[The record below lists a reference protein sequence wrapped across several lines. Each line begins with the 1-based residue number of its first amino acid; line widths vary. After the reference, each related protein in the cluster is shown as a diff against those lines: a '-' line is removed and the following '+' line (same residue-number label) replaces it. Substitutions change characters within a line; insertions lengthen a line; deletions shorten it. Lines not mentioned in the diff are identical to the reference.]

1 MRKMTGHFKKKK
13 ADSDTRTIE
22 EIMTALDLS
31 TACSMLI
38 NQVAH
43 CPDSSGRPMDSLTRK
58 YLQNALRDEIP
69 LSQRGEAKGSMSG
82 IPISPLN
89 LSGPDGH
96 GTSNR
101 TLTRRQ
107 SRSSQIMSSVSQRS
121 GCTTL
126 TLIVVTCSGEPEA
139 SFEASYGASS
149 GAAQKPVSA
158 AF

>member
-69 LSQRGEAKGSMSG
+69 LPQRGEAKGSMFRHTH
-82 IPISPLN
+82 IPPEPQWTGWSRN
-89 LSGPDGH
+89 LK
-96 GTSNR
+96 SN
-101 TLTRRQ
+101 
-107 SRSSQIMSSVSQRS
+107 INKAAVE
-121 GCTTL
+121 
-126 TLIVVTCSGEPEA
+126 VVADHVFGEPEVRMHDTHA
-139 SFEASYGASS
+139 DCCYLFR
-149 GAAQKPVSA
+149 
-158 AF
+158 